1 MKESQ
6 SPQPRQK
13 TGKAGAPSELSSGAH
28 EITTEIVQDALQKR
42 VLLYDKAGEE
52 HYNLISALHKSVRN
66 SDPDA
71 SLYWLARMLEAGE
84 DPLYIA
90 RRIVRMAVEDIGLA
104 DPNALALCM
113 AARDA
118 IDFLGMP
125 EGNLASGASCGLSC
139 HRPEIERAIHRLLG
153 RSTRRGAHRC

>member
-1 MKESQ
+1 GKQ
-6 SPQPRQK
+6 SPNAQLPESAV
-13 TGKAGAPSELSSGAH
+13 KAGAPAQVLSSAH
-28 EITTEIVQDALQKR
+28 EITTDIVQDALQKR

-71 SLYWLARMLEAGE
+71 SLYWLARMLESGE

-90 RRIVRMAVEDIGLA
+90 RRVVRMAVEDIGLA
-104 DPNALALCM
+104 DPQALAITI

-118 IDFLGMP
+118 VDFLGMP
-125 EGNLASGASCGLSC
+125 EGNLALA
-139 HRPEIERAIHRLLG
+139 EAVV
-153 RSTRRGAHRC
+153 